1 MATRAIEAHVGG
13 EGAGHRTGIRGQVEV
28 EDGDDGDEDAG
39 DDDVEDV
46 VQGLPL
52 DDQVEG
58 YIFVHV
64 LIHVLL
70 AGLVAD
76 VPLTALWGGQKPLP

>member
-1 MATRAIEAHVGG
+1 MSCVG
-13 EGAGHRTGIRGQVEV
+13 GQVEV

-46 VQGLPL
+46 VQRLPL

-58 YIFVHV
+58 DV
-64 LIHVLL
+64 LVQVVTHVLL
-70 AGLVAD
+70 AGLVTN
-76 VPLTALWGGQKPLP
+76 VPLAALWGQG